1 MKFYLIAGEASGDL
15 HASNLMKSIKKLNN
29 DADFRFYGGDLMK
42 QSGGTLV
49 RHYRDMAVMGIWEV
63 IAKYSKIRHYIK
75 ECKADI
81 QHYNP
86 DVIILVD
93 YAGFNLRIAEYAK
106 KLKIRVFYYIS
117 PKLWAWGRW
126 RVNKVRKYV
135 DRMFAILPFE
145 VDFYKNHHCVAEYY
159 GNPVADSVFS
169 YQKKTPDLKSFIA
182 ANALEDKPIIAL
194 LAGSRKQ
201 EIHLCL
207 PEMLSVVKY
216 YPGYQ
221 FVIAGAPSVS
231 ADFYKPY
238 IINRNVYLLYDQT
251 YEILAH
257 ATAAVVTSGTATL
270 ETALFR
276 IPQVV
281 IYKTSTF
288 TYYAGQPFVDIE
300 FFSLVN
306 LILGF
311 EAVKELLQF
320 NLVDKIRQ
328 ELDKILFDQPYR
340 EKMLGYYDELI
351 KKAGQPGVSERVAM
365 RMIELLT
372 N

>member
-1 MKFYLIAGEASGDL
+1 MKYYIVAGEASGDL
-15 HASNLMKSIKKLNN
+15 HASNLMKCIVKHDSH
-29 DADFRFYGGDLMK
+29 AEFRYYGGELMK
-42 QSGGTLV
+42 KAGGTLV

-63 IAKYSKIRHYIK
+63 ITKYGKIKNYIK

-81 QHYNP
+81 KKYKP

-93 YAGFNLRIAEYAK
+93 YAGFNLRIAKFASE
-106 KLKIRVFYYIS
+106 LKIRVFYYIS
-117 PKLWAWGRW
+117 PKLWAWGSW
-126 RVNKVRKYV
+126 RVKKIRKYV

-145 VDFYKNHHCVAEYY
+145 VDFYRNHNCTAEYY
-159 GNPVADSVFS
+159 GNPVVDSVFN
-169 YQKKTPDLKSFIA
+169 YRKKNPDFRSFITT
-182 ANALEDKPIIAL
+182 NALIDKPIIAL

-207 PEMLSVVKY
+207 PEMLSIIKH
-216 YPGYQ
+216 YPEYQ
-221 FVIAGAPSVS
+221 FVIAGAPSIP

-238 IINRNVYLLYDQT
+238 IDNENVYLLYDQT

-257 ATAAVVTSGTATL
+257 ASAAVVTSGTATL
-270 ETALFR
+270 ETALFKV
-276 IPQVV
+276 PQVV

-288 TYYAGQPFVDIE
+288 TYYAGRLLVDIE

-320 NLVDKIRQ
+320 NLADKIKN
-328 ELDKILFDQPYR
+328 ELDRILFDQPYR
-340 EKMLGYYDELI
+340 EKMLGHYNELLH
-351 KKAGQPGVSERVAM
+351 KVGNPGVSDRVAE

>member
-15 HASNLMKSIKKLNN
+15 HASNLMKSIKKLYAE
-29 DADFRFYGGDLMK
+29 ADFRFYGGDLMK

-63 IAKYSKIRHYIK
+63 ITRYGKIRRYIN

-86 DVIILVD
+86 DVLILVD

-106 KLKIRVFYYIS
+106 KLKIKIFYYIS

-126 RVNKVRKYV
+126 RVKKVRKYV

-145 VDFYKNHHCVAEYY
+145 VDFYKDHHCIAEYY
-159 GNPVADSVFS
+159 GNPVVDSVFG
-169 YQKKTPDLKSFIA
+169 YQKKSPDLKSFIT

-207 PEMLSVVKY
+207 PEMLSVVQH

-221 FVIAGAPSVS
+221 FVIAGAPSIP
-231 ADFYKPY
+231 ADFYEPY
-238 IINRNVYLLYDQT
+238 IRNEHVHLLYDQT
-251 YEILAH
+251 YEILTH

-276 IPQVV
+276 VPQVV
-281 IYKTSTF
+281 IYKTSTI
-288 TYYAGQPFVDIE
+288 TYYAGRPFVDIE

-320 NLVDKIRQ
+320 NLAEKIRL
-328 ELDKILFDQPYR
+328 ELDRLLFDHPYR
-340 EKMLGYYDELI
+340 EKMLGHYDELI
-351 KKAGQPGVSERVAM
+351 KKAGTPGVSERVAG
-365 RMIELLT
+365 RMIELLI